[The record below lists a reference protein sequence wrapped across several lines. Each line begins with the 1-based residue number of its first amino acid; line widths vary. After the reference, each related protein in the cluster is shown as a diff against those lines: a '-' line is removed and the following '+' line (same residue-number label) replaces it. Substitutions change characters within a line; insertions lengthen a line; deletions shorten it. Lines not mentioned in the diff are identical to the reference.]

1 MMASLAPLIYPAIF
15 AAVLLL
21 LNVLYLLVFGRSIS
35 LDRKM
40 NRRLELLSRGGRREE
55 VLEQLRKET
64 TRHRSAS
71 GIPLYALLADKAQKA
86 NIAYSPKA
94 LIAVMGLACLFA
106 FAGLTFGT
114 RTGLLLR
121 IVLALGMGVGGV
133 WFWISRRAA
142 KRIALAEEQLPDAV
156 ELIVR
161 ALRVGHPFVSA
172 IQSVAREMSDPLGS
186 EFGIVADE
194 ASYGRNIS
202 ESLRDLADRLDM
214 QDLRFLAVAVSIQQS
229 SGGNL
234 AEVLEGLS
242 KVIRARFRLLRRVS
256 AITAEPRW
264 SGIFLSAFPLVVL
277 LIIQIVAPDFYD
289 GVKGTPAFM
298 PTALV
303 VFVLLGANVLF
314 MKIMTTIK
322 V

>member
-1 MMASLAPLIYPAIF
+1 MGSLTLLIYLAIF
-15 AAVLLL
+15 VAVLLL
-21 LNVLYLLVFGRSIS
+21 LNVLYLSVFGRSIK
-35 LDRKM
+35 LDRQM
-40 NRRLELLSRGGRREE
+40 NRRLDLLSRGGQREE

-64 TRHRSAS
+64 TQHRAMR
-71 GIPLYALLADKAQKA
+71 GVPLYARLAEKAQKA
-86 NIAYSPKA
+86 NIAFSPKA
-94 LIAVMGLACLFA
+94 LMAVMGLACLFA
-106 FAGLTFGT
+106 FTGLTVAT
-114 RTGLLLR
+114 QTGLILR
-121 IVLALGMGVGGV
+121 VILALGMGVGGV
-133 WFWISRRAA
+133 WLWVSQRAA
-142 KRIALAEEQLPDAV
+142 KRIAMAEEQLPDAV

-172 IQSVAREMSDPLGS
+172 IQSVARELPDPLGT

-194 ASYGRNIS
+194 SSYGRNIS
-202 ESLRDLADRLDM
+202 DSLRDLAERMYM

-242 KVIRARFRLLRRVS
+242 KVIRARFRLMRRVS

-264 SGIFLSAFPLVVL
+264 SGIFLSAFPLVIL
-277 LIIQIVAPDFYD
+277 AIIQIIAPDFYD
-289 GVKGTPAFM
+289 GVKDTPAFM
-298 PTALV
+298 PTVIV

-314 MKIMTTIK
+314 MKIMTTIR

>member
-1 MMASLAPLIYPAIF
+1 MASLTPLIYLAVF
-15 AAVLLL
+15 LAVLLL
-21 LNVLYLLVFGRSIS
+21 LNVLYLAVFGRSIM

-40 NRRLELLSRGGRREE
+40 NRRLDLLSRGGQREE

-64 TRHRSAS
+64 NQHRGTR
-71 GIPLYALLADKAQKA
+71 GIPLYALLSDKAQKA
-86 NIAYSPKA
+86 NIAFSPKA
-94 LIAVMGLACLFA
+94 LMGVMGLACVVA
-106 FAGLTFGT
+106 FLGLTLGT
-114 RTGLLLR
+114 QTGLILR
-121 IVLALGMGVGGV
+121 IILSVGMGVGAV
-133 WFWISRRAA
+133 WVWVSRRAA
-142 KRIALAEEQLPDAV
+142 ARIALAEEQLPDAV

-172 IQSVAREMSDPLGS
+172 IQSVARELPDPLGS

-264 SGIFLSAFPLVVL
+264 SGIFLSAFPLAVMGIILVVS
-277 LIIQIVAPDFYD
+277 PDFYD
-289 GVKGTPAFM
+289 GVKQAPAFI
-298 PTALV
+298 PTTIV
-303 VFVLLGANVLF
+303 VFALLGANVLF

>member
-1 MMASLAPLIYPAIF
+1 
-15 AAVLLL
+15 
-21 LNVLYLLVFGRSIS
+21 
-35 LDRKM
+35 
-40 NRRLELLSRGGRREE
+40 
-55 VLEQLRKET
+55 
-64 TRHRSAS
+64 
-71 GIPLYALLADKAQKA
+71 
-86 NIAYSPKA
+86 
-94 LIAVMGLACLFA
+94 
-106 FAGLTFGT
+106 
-114 RTGLLLR
+114 
-121 IVLALGMGVGGV
+121 
-133 WFWISRRAA
+133 
-142 KRIALAEEQLPDAV
+142 
-156 ELIVR
+156 
-161 ALRVGHPFVSA
+161 
-172 IQSVAREMSDPLGS
+172 MSDPLGS